1 MGIHRWPRCPHF
13 HPTLNTLAPPSK
25 GEYEAP
31 VLLRTLCQAQWEV
44 EPGRRHSPHLKGLTK
59 KELAF
64 QTRAWTQSLDV
75 ACSGLAGKAAEKAR
89 IPARLP
95 RVQNLRALDG
105 GGMSVISRLSPRC
118 LAAGLAQSSHFITFI
133 E

>member
-89 IPARLP
+89 IPAKLP

-105 GGMSVISRLSPRC
+105 GGHVC
-118 LAAGLAQSSHFITFI
+118 HFTA
-133 E
+133 ESQVPGGRPGTE